1 MIQDIQLLSICKNK
15 KSTHHFI
22 FYIFVVNKYHNS
34 DTDFGILSWT
44 IDAYSMNIVWI
55 WRLKQCNVIKRH
67 IWNKCNKN
75 INTYLILKHCVWAL
89 VKIFSSVCL
98 HSKCRTKYK
107 FQMTYLYFLIWHAS
121 PFRFEGRV
129 VIENQR

>member
-1 MIQDIQLLSICKNK
+1 MIQDLQLLLICKNQAK
-15 KSTHHFI
+15 YTT
-22 FYIFVVNKYHNS
+22 FYILYVFVVNKYHNS
-34 DTDFGILSWT
+34 DTDFVILSWT
-44 IDAYSMNIVWI
+44 IDAYSMNIAWI
-55 WRLKQCNVIKRH
+55 WRLKQCNFIKRH
-67 IWNKCNKN
+67 IWNKYNKN
-75 INTYLILKHCVWAL
+75 SNLILKHCVWSL

-107 FQMTYLYFLIWHAS
+107 FQITCLYFLIWHAS